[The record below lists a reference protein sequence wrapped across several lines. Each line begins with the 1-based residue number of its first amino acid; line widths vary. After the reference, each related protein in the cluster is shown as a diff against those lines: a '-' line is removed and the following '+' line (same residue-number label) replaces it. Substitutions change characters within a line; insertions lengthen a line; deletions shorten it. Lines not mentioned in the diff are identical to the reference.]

1 MKEKIWMLLRKVW
14 KKEKMASEIT
24 RRKVIVWN
32 EEKIKRQIIIGN
44 IRITPIEININDK
57 TTVVCIL

>member
-24 RRKVIVWN
+24 RRKVVVWN

>member
-24 RRKVIVWN
+24 RRKVAVWN

>member
-24 RRKVIVWN
+24 RRKVVVWN

-57 TTVVCIL
+57 TTVVCIS